1 MAPAASGCAY
11 GSHRRSAVAAEEA
24 HEEEE
29 DGWADEARGIFR
41 VHEGRR
47 ALVDGNAR
55 TCGQDGLVVVATG
68 LGVKTSKDAVRAATL
83 PKEGDTPL
91 GTIRRYAAGT
101 LGISMHSLKD
111 HSVLGYSLWEQPG
124 GAEHQLLLLEEG
136 MYYTELVITMPKQE
150 PVARAKVDRHVVVY
164 DASFRRSEGEQ
175 CFYGAIKDNYGA
187 AKLLDASDRAWL
199 GKPAPPPARAMWR
212 SLFPA
217 AAKVEVDNAW
227 ICELCRM

>member
-1 MAPAASGCAY
+1 M
-11 GSHRRSAVAAEEA
+11 
-24 HEEEE
+24 
-29 DGWADEARGIFR
+29 
-41 VHEGRR
+41 
-47 ALVDGNAR
+47 
-55 TCGQDGLVVVATG
+55 
-68 LGVKTSKDAVRAATL
+68 RAATL